1 MKALVTGANGLIGA
15 NLVRELLSAGYDV
28 RAFLRPTSDVRSLEN
43 LPIEIAH
50 GDVLNGESL
59 EAAMQGCDIVFHT
72 AAVFSYWGMSPSS
85 LEHLAVEGTT
95 NVIEAAHKAGIRR
108 VVFTSSSVVFG
119 SSNRPLV
126 RNETNHLDD
135 ADPPPYVLAKALQE
149 RAAFETANKLG
160 IELVAACPT
169 MTVGPYGYRLGP
181 SNGLIVS
188 YLRDEFRT
196 TYPGGCNIV
205 SAEDVAKGHRLAAE
219 KGLPGE
225 RYLLGSE
232 NLKWQT
238 IHGMIS
244 ELCGVPGPYWKAN
257 HTLSFLAATG
267 HELASRLTG
276 TPPLVT
282 RAQAG
287 MVGQYYWYGH
297 TKAAALGYQPIPA
310 RQALAQAISWLSSSP
325 HISRQLRTRLQ
336 LSREVFQAR
345 KAREEKSM
353 AKGRTS

>member
-15 NLVRELLSAGYDV
+15 NLVRELLGAGYGV

-59 EAAMQGCDIVFHT
+59 EAATQGCDIVFHT

-85 LEHLAVEGTT
+85 LEQLAVEGTT
-95 NVIEAAHKAGIRR
+95 NIIEAAHKAGIRR

-126 RNETNHLDD
+126 RNETHHLDD
-135 ADPPPYVLAKALQE
+135 QDSAPYVLAKALQE
-149 RAAFETANKLG
+149 RAAFESADKLG
-160 IELVAACPT
+160 VELVAVCPT

-205 SAEDVAKGHRLAAE
+205 SVEDVAKGHRLAAE

-244 ELCGVPGPYWKAN
+244 ELCGLPGPYWEAN

-267 HELASRLTG
+267 HEFASRFTG

-282 RAQAG
+282 RTQAG
-287 MVGQYYWYGH
+287 MVGRYYWYDH
-297 TKAAALGYQPIPA
+297 TKAAALGYRPGPA
-310 RQALAQAISWLSSSP
+310 RQALAKAISWLSASP
-325 HISRQLRTRLQ
+325 HISRQLRTRLR

-345 KAREEKSM
+345 KAREGEAV
-353 AKGRTS
+353 AKGRTT